1 MLLLLA
7 LACQADQKPQA
18 IEAHDVCTSC
28 KMAISQAR
36 YAAQV
41 VDKDGNAYKFD
52 DIGCLLRYL
61 GEHNLAQHRIYV
73 MDYESQQ
80 WLPAETAAFVKSE
93 AVESPMASGLAAFRD
108 HSAAQ
113 QFLKNNPG
121 QVMKLSELL
130 ERPPEPKHHAPQ
142 QP

>member
-18 IEAHDVCTSC
+18 IETHDVCTSC

-61 GEHNLAQHRIYV
+61 REHNPAQPRVYV
-73 MDYESQQ
+73 MDYENQQ
-80 WLPAETAAFVKSE
+80 WLAVESAVFVKSQ

-108 HSAAQ
+108 QPAAQ
-113 QFLKNNPG
+113 RFVKNNPG
-121 QVMKLSELL
+121 QVMKFSELP
-130 ERPPEPKHHAPQ
+130 ERPPEPKRHAPQ